1 MAAVEAE
8 TVDLR
13 ARRWHRTRSG
23 ILDLAWAIAER
34 DGLAALSL
42 RELGREAGMR
52 APSLYTYF
60 DSKAAIFD
68 AMFAQ
73 GYEQMDERF
82 AELVIDP
89 RDPPVASLTTVL
101 VAFLEFCQASIP
113 RYQLMF
119 TAAVANWEP
128 APHAY
133 AASVASYERMAA
145 VFATLGLHGQAA
157 LDLWS
162 AVSAG
167 LAAQQLA
174 NDPNG
179 DRWVRLSRDAAEM
192 VLRQAGRMQ

>member
-1 MAAVEAE
+1 MAAAVAEAF
-8 TVDLR
+8 DPR
-13 ARRWHRTRSG
+13 ARRRSRARSH
-23 ILDLAWAIAER
+23 ILELAWVIAER
-34 DGLAALSL
+34 DGLASLSL
-42 RELGREAGMR
+42 RELAREAGMR

-68 AMFAQ
+68 AMFVQ

-82 AELVIDP
+82 AELEIDP
-89 RDPPVASLTTVL
+89 REPLESLTTVM
-101 VAFLEFCQASIP
+101 VEFLKFCQASIP

-119 TAAVANWEP
+119 TAAVPNWEP
-128 APHAY
+128 APSAY
-133 AASVASYERMAA
+133 ASSVASYERMAA
-145 VFATLGLHGQAA
+145 VFATVGLECQAA

-192 VLRQAGRMQ
+192 VLRQVRRMQ